1 MDTLVTLGAIAA
13 IGISYVLLPVGLSV
27 FADFRKPN
35 KVICPENVELAH
47 VKVDTTYAAMTTAVG
62 MSRLRLDRC
71 SR

>member
-1 MDTLVTLGAIAA
+1 MVALGAINA
-13 IGISYVLLPVGLSV
+13 IGVMYGLSPVGLSV

-35 KVICPENVELAH
+35 KAICPENVELAH